1 MNVHKLIEFKL
12 DEFRF
17 ALRTGSVIQFIL
29 SNISKNNRQQFYQM
43 YHRRGLNGAIA
54 AGINVPP
61 DFPIGSLD
69 EVFFERIYNVEGFI
83 PKESDVVVDIGAHT
97 GDWTVY
103 CAKALKVKDIHAFEP
118 LNENIFWANK
128 IIQAN
133 GCKNVKL
140 YDIALSD
147 KDGEADMFYEGTM
160 LSKEQ
165 YSNNE
170 GKQRIKFSTLDS
182 FDLKCN
188 ILKIDVE
195 GFELNVL
202 EGSIQTIRKN
212 KPKIIIE
219 THTKVLQKQCHSFL
233 SNEGYKL
240 LVKGRKVN
248 ARRKYKSK
256 NFDIVTNLFYSQV

>member
-17 ALRTGSVIQFIL
+17 ALRTGRVIAFIL
-29 SNISKNNRQQFYQM
+29 SNMSKTNRQQFYQM
-43 YHRRGLNGAIA
+43 FHRKGLNSAIA
-54 AGINVPP
+54 VGISVPSE
-61 DFPIGSLD
+61 FPIGSLD
-69 EVFFERIYNVEGFI
+69 EVFFEQIYDVDGFI
-83 PKESDVVVDIGAHT
+83 PKESDVVVDVGAHT

-103 CAKALKVKDIHAFEP
+103 CAKVLKVKDIHAFEP
-118 LNENIFWANK
+118 LRENIFWANK

-133 GCKNVKL
+133 NCKNVKL

-160 LSKEQ
+160 LSKDQ
-165 YSNNE
+165 NSKND
-170 GKQRIKFSTLDS
+170 GKQRICFRTLDS

-202 EGSIQTIRKN
+202 KGSIQTIRKN

-219 THTKVLQKQCHSFL
+219 THTKVLQRQCHSFL

-240 LVKGRKVN
+240 LVRGRKLN
-248 ARRKYKSK
+248 AKRKYKSK